1 MSGWNSKKSMS
12 NLRFSWTQPYTGMR
26 PGELTVWATGS
37 TGKSKLGT
45 EMAIIEA
52 IDRLIDSGLT
62 YPELGTIIK
71 HIANNSRS
79 NPNA

>member
-12 NLRFSWTQPYTGMR
+12 KYRFTWTQPYQIQ
-26 PGELTVWATGS
+26 PIQYSSV
-37 TGKSKLGT
+37 SK

-71 HIANNSRS
+71 HIANNTRS

>member
-12 NLRFSWTQPYTGMR
+12 NYRFSWTQPYPMQALR
-26 PGELTVWATGS
+26 LSPAA
-37 TGKSKLGT
+37 K

-62 YPELGTIIK
+62 HPLADSIIK
-71 HIANNSRS
+71 HIATTSKKD
-79 NPNA
+79 PNV

>member
-12 NLRFSWTQPYTGMR
+12 NFKFKWTQPYR
-26 PGELTVWATGS
+26 IQPIQYSSV
-37 TGKSKLGT
+37 SK

-71 HIANNSRS
+71 HIANNSKE
-79 NPNA
+79 